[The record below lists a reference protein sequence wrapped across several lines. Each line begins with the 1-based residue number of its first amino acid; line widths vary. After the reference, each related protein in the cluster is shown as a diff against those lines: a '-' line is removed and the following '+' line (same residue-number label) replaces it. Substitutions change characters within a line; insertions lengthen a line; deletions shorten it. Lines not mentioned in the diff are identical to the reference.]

1 MEFVVAGKG
10 SCCFLLPPQLRI
22 ISFLIIFGIENNLT
36 IQEISETDT
45 KEDTKRRII
54 IDYITKNPGIRYREL
69 LRLTGFSN
77 GSLAH
82 HLSVLEETKAIQ
94 ICRQKKYKITRYY
107 SLIIFSHTKYY

>member
-1 MEFVVAGKG
+1 MKPIELVVAGKG
-10 SCCFLLPPQLRI
+10 SCCFLLPQQLPI
-22 ISFLIIFGIENNLT
+22 LNFLIIFEIENNLA
-36 IQEISETDT
+36 IQEISETNT

-94 ICRQKKYKITRYY
+94 V
-107 SLIIFSHTKYY
+107 

>member
-1 MEFVVAGKG
+1 
-10 SCCFLLPPQLRI
+10 
-22 ISFLIIFGIENNLT
+22 LT

-54 IDYITKNPGIRYREL
+54 IDCITKNPGIRYREL

-107 SLIIFSHTKYY
+107 SLKIFSHTKYY